1 LQRLGSKRVMVVHGE
16 DGMDEITITGSTAI
30 AELKDDQVRE
40 YTVHPKQF
48 GLNTASLQDISVA
61 NVEASRLMLLSVLD
75 NQPGAA
81 RDIVL
86 LNAGATIYVAGLSDT
101 LENGVKKAAEI
112 IASGAA
118 KAKLEE
124 LIRASNQA
132 QA

>member
-1 LQRLGSKRVMVVHGE
+1 MVVHGE

-30 AELKDDQVRE
+30 AELKDDQVCE

-101 LENGVKKAAEI
+101 LENGVKKAADI

-118 KAKLEE
+118 KAKLDE
-124 LIRASNQA
+124 LVRVSNAS
-132 QA
+132 